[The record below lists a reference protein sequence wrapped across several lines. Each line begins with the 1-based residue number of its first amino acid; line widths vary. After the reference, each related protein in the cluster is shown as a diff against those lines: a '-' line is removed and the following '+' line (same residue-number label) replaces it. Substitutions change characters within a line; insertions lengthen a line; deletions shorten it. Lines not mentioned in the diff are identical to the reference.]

1 MDCAGSENH
10 NSSIENLKLFALS
23 THEEL
28 KSLHS
33 RDLFKNFSNS
43 QFEIL
48 LEDLKNCNYDENKW
62 GIQKRVEWHILNS
75 LNSTENEQYNNGLK
89 NSEKSNEVRKS
100 TNRRAN
106 LSPTHAALK
115 KSPYTPPTHV
125 ANRGESFKKISD
137 SKYERSKVWKSNK
150 EQGRCDI
157 QNQTQFCGHNLCTM
171 KNNPR
176 FGEKSMPYKSV
187 NLEMMSIPHINIL
200 PLSKDTLPYISIEPS
215 VSYNELPPKSRPIS
229 QLLRKKISSKLTNLE
244 KIKNVSI
251 DIPPLDKQ
259 KLQSINVPPC
269 KSRTG
274 NFVNQAVYEYK
285 YEGMSSDGE
294 INPVF
299 VEPNHGKTYSNTR
312 IKMSDTKIVNPTVSK
327 NIDNDHYTNSRGH
340 RVDNFDTDRF
350 YGDRFIDRLEERLK
364 SILPPPNKKFV
375 APKQSDRSVQVVAPK
390 SDRSVQVVAPK
401 SDLSV
406 QVESIKPPFKGISLS
421 EDSSTSGELKIP
433 PPDFIKTSSET
444 QTPYVFRADK
454 FAQTSLIQD
463 YNSETSVSSTCK
475 ENNVIDDQ
483 EQPQK
488 LVEVSRP
495 NGNRK
500 RVAFDLDQFS
510 PSENIVKKED
520 EDVDENSKQISSDAS
535 INSST
540 TTTNNNNNKETKDLK
555 SDVMLRNEPTEA
567 KSISNNEINS
577 YDNKH
582 KQNENSS
589 KPCMNNTPTIKNIQQ
604 KPPLYIQ
611 DNVVEQETLQH
622 SKGSPTVSNE
632 EQSLYSLSFNSG
644 SAENE
649 LPNEKVQTPERI
661 SNEEQQISSLSS
673 ISTKHEDRAEGE
685 DTHHILKETKSYEL
699 ESEEETV
706 LPSIEIGD
714 VTISEGEIEFEASIA
729 DVQPCNRIA
738 IKISTKDL
746 GMTTMMKDYCPDL
759 ANKETQTSLTHIENT
774 LDMEATVC
782 DSSFSEGFLLKS
794 ESKNQTKKNG
804 LSTSSESYNETVQDV
819 SEGELIGEVTP
830 ILDDEKQF
838 LLIENEKLLKRLSGI
853 TGRFI
858 CR

>member
-1 MDCAGSENH
+1 
-10 NSSIENLKLFALS
+10 
-23 THEEL
+23 
-28 KSLHS
+28 
-33 RDLFKNFSNS
+33 
-43 QFEIL
+43 
-48 LEDLKNCNYDENKW
+48 
-62 GIQKRVEWHILNS
+62 
-75 LNSTENEQYNNGLK
+75 
-89 NSEKSNEVRKS
+89 
-100 TNRRAN
+100 
-106 LSPTHAALK
+106 
-115 KSPYTPPTHV
+115 
-125 ANRGESFKKISD
+125 
-137 SKYERSKVWKSNK
+137 
-150 EQGRCDI
+150 
-157 QNQTQFCGHNLCTM
+157 M

-187 NLEMMSIPHINIL
+187 NLEMVSIPHINIL

-229 QLLRKKISSKLTNLE
+229 QLLRKKFSRKLTNLE

-483 EQPQK
+483 ENNSESQEQPQK

-520 EDVDENSKQISSDAS
+520 EDVDENSKKISSDAS

-540 TTTNNNNNKETKDLK
+540 TTTTNNNNKETKDLK

-649 LPNEKVQTPERI
+649 LPNEK
-661 SNEEQQISSLSS
+661 
-673 ISTKHEDRAEGE
+673 
-685 DTHHILKETKSYEL
+685 
-699 ESEEETV
+699 
-706 LPSIEIGD
+706 
-714 VTISEGEIEFEASIA
+714 
-729 DVQPCNRIA
+729 
-738 IKISTKDL
+738 

-774 LDMEATVC
+774 LEMEATLC
-782 DSSFSEGFLLKS
+782 DSSFSEGFILKS
-794 ESKNQTKKNG
+794 ESKNQTEKNG
-804 LSTSSESYNETVQDV
+804 LNTSSESYNETVQDV

-830 ILDDEKQF
+830 ILDDDEKQF